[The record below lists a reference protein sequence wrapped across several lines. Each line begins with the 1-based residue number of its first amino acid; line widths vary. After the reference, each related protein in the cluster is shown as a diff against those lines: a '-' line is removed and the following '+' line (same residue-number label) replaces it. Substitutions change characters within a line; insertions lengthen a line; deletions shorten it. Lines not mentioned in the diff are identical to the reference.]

1 MSNEIASAP
10 ASVALPEEGA
20 DFASL
25 FRQSIDTLDCT
36 PGKLVTA
43 VVMELDDQYVTV
55 YAGLKSEGLIPRRQ
69 FGEEER
75 ERALEVGDPVQVI
88 LETIDDGLGCTQLS
102 REKARRQ
109 EVWVRL
115 ESCHKEGGTVRG
127 LISGKVKG
135 GYTIDVEGM
144 VRGFLPGSLVERRPV
159 QDISNLEG
167 QTLEFRIIR
176 LEADRNN
183 VVLSRRAVL
192 EEENSG
198 ERDGILATLAE
209 GQVLKGT
216 VKNMTDY
223 GAFIGLGGGVD
234 GLLHVTD
241 MSWKRVN
248 RPEEVVQTGQ
258 ELEVKV
264 LRFDAET
271 QRISLGLKQLA
282 EDPWNSIERK
292 YPPGTRVS
300 VRVTKIMEY
309 GCFAELEPGVE
320 GLVHASELDWTSQHV
335 QPSRYVHVGQEAE
348 VEVLEVNV
356 ERHRISL
363 STKRCRGNPWKDFSE
378 QHKKGDR
385 LDGIVR
391 SITDFG
397 LFVELTGGIS
407 GLVHVS
413 DLVPEGV
420 TMAAGE
426 QQQLLQRHSRGEK
439 LAVMVLAIDT
449 DRERISL
456 GVKQLSDELSSYM
469 EQHPLESVVDCVV
482 EKVSARA
489 ATLQL
494 HWDGPGQVRGV
505 LRAAAVGEQLAADG
519 LRELLS
525 SGDRLQ
531 LRVIDVDHR
540 QRQVVLSPRDCDEAQ
555 RLLSAPRPTRRGAIG
570 QLLDAEAGT
579 VSAESGDASAS
590 EPPPP
595 ESAT

>member
-1 MSNEIASAP
+1 MTDNTSTDLAAADSGTLAGGAP
-10 ASVALPEEGA
+10 
-20 DFASL
+20 DFATL
-25 FRQSIDTLDCT
+25 FSQSANTLDCV

-43 VVMELDDQYVTV
+43 VVMALDDQYVTV
-55 YAGLKSEGLIPRRQ
+55 HAGLKSEGLIPRRQ
-69 FGEEER
+69 FLEEER
-75 ERALEVGDPVQVI
+75 ERALEVGDPVQVV

-109 EVWVRL
+109 EVWGRL
-115 ESCHKEGGTVRG
+115 EQCHKEGGTVTG

-135 GYTIDVEGM
+135 GYTVDVEGM

-159 QDISNLEG
+159 QDISDLEG

-176 LEADRNN
+176 LEAERNN

-192 EEENSG
+192 EEEHSG
-198 ERDGILATLAE
+198 EREGILAKIAV

-216 VKNMTDY
+216 VKNMMDY

-264 LRFDAET
+264 LRFDPET

-292 YPPGTRVS
+292 YQPGARVQ

-335 QPSRYVHVGQEAE
+335 QPSRYVHVGQEVE

-363 STKRCRGNPWKDFSE
+363 STKRCRGNPWQDFAG

-385 LDGIVR
+385 LEGIVR

-397 LFVELTGGIS
+397 LFIELEGGIS
-407 GLVHVS
+407 GLAHVS
-413 DLVPEGV
+413 DLAEEASG
-420 TMAAGE
+420 AAPAE
-426 QQQLLQRHSRGEK
+426 QQSLLQRYSRGEK
-439 LAVMVLAIDT
+439 IEVMVIAIDT

-456 GVKQLSDELSSYM
+456 GVKQLSDTLSSYIKQYPM
-469 EQHPLESVVDCVV
+469 DSVVTAMV
-482 EKVSARA
+482 EKTGARS
-489 ATLQL
+489 ATLL
-494 HWDGPGQVRGV
+494 LDWDEPGEVRGV
-505 LRAAAVGEQLAADG
+505 LRVAELGEELAPDG
-519 LRELLS
+519 MRDLLS
-525 SGDRLQ
+525 IGQRMQ
-531 LRVIDVDHR
+531 LRIIDLDHR
-540 QRQVVLSPRDCDEAQ
+540 QRRVVLSPRDCEETLKELAETA
-555 RLLSAPRPTRRGAIG
+555 APRRGAIG
-570 QLLDAEAGT
+570 QLLDAQGAGVDSQPDDDST
-579 VSAESGDASAS
+579 
-590 EPPPP
+590 P
-595 ESAT
+595 ESEA